1 MTFTTSTSPRR
12 RRYAVI
18 HSTAIIV
25 SVASGTFALVA
36 MLVGSPLSFGLAL
49 ALCGAGWIVTHFVER
64 VVEQDTGVPRRRSA
78 ECAEGFADANVARQA
93 EHHRRFAVSPLQAR
107 GQGASRGHPILLA

>member
-1 MTFTTSTSPRR
+1 MTLTTSTSPPR
-12 RRYAVI
+12 RRYTVI
-18 HSTAIIV
+18 HSVAIIV

-49 ALCGAGWIVTHFVER
+49 ALCGAGWIVSHFVER
-64 VVEQDTGVPRRRSA
+64 VVEQDAGVPRRRNA
-78 ECAEGFADANVARQA
+78 EYVEGFADANFAREA

-107 GQGASRGHPILLA
+107 GRGASRGHPILLA